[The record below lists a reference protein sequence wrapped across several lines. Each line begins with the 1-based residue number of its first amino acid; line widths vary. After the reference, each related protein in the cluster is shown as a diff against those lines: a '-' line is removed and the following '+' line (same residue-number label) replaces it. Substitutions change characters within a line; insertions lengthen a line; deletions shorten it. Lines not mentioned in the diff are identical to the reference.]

1 MPQQQT
7 ITSDQNKTTNKK
19 AIRYESLTN
28 LDVGNT
34 IVLVQSTIIAQVSE
48 PDNLRI
54 SYKYYVTSY
63 WRYER
68 LVYYLGNVLTKIP
81 TKSKKVR

>member
-7 ITSDQNKTTNKK
+7 ITSDLNKNKTTNKK
-19 AIRYESLTN
+19 AIRYKSLTN

-34 IVLVQSTIIAQVSE
+34 IASVQSTIIAQVSE
-48 PDNLRI
+48 PDSLRI

-63 WRYER
+63 WRNEPLSTFVKCINIDSR
-68 LVYYLGNVLTKIP
+68 SDK
-81 TKSKKVR
+81 R

>member
-7 ITSDQNKTTNKK
+7 ITSDLNKNKTTNKK
-19 AIRYESLTN
+19 AIRYKSLTN

-34 IVLVQSTIIAQVSE
+34 IVSVQSTIIAQVSE
-48 PDNLRI
+48 PDSLRI

-63 WRYER
+63 WRNER
-68 LVYYLGNVLTKIP
+68 LSTFAKCINIDSPSDK
-81 TKSKKVR
+81 R